1 LIAAVSGFYEAGLR
15 TRHQARADVNHVIV
29 DFKRRCPHVI
39 PFEAVSGTEHQL
51 SVAHQ
56 LTVEESADLGLAVSA
71 PVVPAAI
78 HEAAVL
84 KRLRFRSAR
93 ANRDARQLARSQL
106 LMSAVRPSDGCA
118 DLRAAASNH
127 YEHVPAATRRLV
139 TRFLDALGSHTPLFV
154 ELKKDL
160 GLDLPT
166 ATRHDRIAFTHMRSL
181 VDAYYG
187 FADGVLFRAERKL
200 ASVLAGSGVALD
212 A

>member
-1 LIAAVSGFYEAGLR
+1 MA
-15 TRHQARADVNHVIV
+15 
-29 DFKRRCPHVI
+29 
-39 PFEAVSGTEHQL
+39 
-51 SVAHQ
+51 
-56 LTVEESADLGLAVSA
+56 
-71 PVVPAAI
+71 
-78 HEAAVL
+78 
-84 KRLRFRSAR
+84 
-93 ANRDARQLARSQL
+93 
-106 LMSAVRPSDGCA
+106 AVRPSDGCA

-154 ELKKDL
+154 ELKKDI

-166 ATRHDRIAFTHMRSL
+166 ATRHDCIAFTRMRSL

-212 A
+212 AQAGTTTAASTRSTSSSKEIPAASAASGRRLVSVRPGMGLTSST